1 MISIAKFAK
10 AAPCTKPLLGFAS
23 LALMIAF
30 IFSTVIVTAG
40 KQESSKG
47 LYIVSFE
54 YDVPASNNRLVRR
67 QQDDDE
73 TTTIVQTRSVATIS
87 QTRTVAPE
95 PTEDPAPEEKKETTT
110 PASSPTPTPTP
121 NLKLQEKFKQAVESL
136 IEDDK
141 MNATIQFNHA
151 RVSYSGIC
159 VEVTS
164 MEGIKGAQWRC
175 GPVNTTEV
183 LGATAGGDPF
193 DLIGVAAFFKDK
205 IAFSLPWWVATVCLG
220 IAMLCQMLLML
231 PLLPIPPVVQKVTAV
246 LALLGCTALLGGLVL
261 QHVAA
266 NTVASLSLKLT
277 MGTVNA
283 HVGRMN
289 QALGWTGFA
298 LSLLANIGIWVIV
311 AAEMAIEKGEQMMN
325 HATDA
330 AINKVES
337 KLPYGN
343 PGQNRSFSGSST
355 ASSGLGRSLRD
366 NGPDVLRGLAKAK
379 TRSEALSAVA
389 GGFRNEKTHQPH
401 NMV

>member
-1 MISIAKFAK
+1 MVNLVRFAR
-10 AAPCTKPLLGFAS
+10 AAPCTKPLLGFAAM
-23 LALMIAF
+23 ALMISF

-54 YDVPASNNRLVRR
+54 YDVPTSNNRLVRR
-67 QQDDDE
+67 QEEDAE
-73 TTTIVQTRSVATIS
+73 TTTIIRSVATVS
-87 QTRTVAPE
+87 QTKTVAPE
-95 PTEDPAPEEKKETTT
+95 PTEDAAPSDTEKSTSST
-110 PASSPTPTPTP
+110 PMPTPTP
-121 NLKLQEKFKQAVESL
+121 NLKIQEKFKQTVQEL
-136 IEDDK
+136 IKDDS

-175 GPVNTTEV
+175 GSINTTEV

-193 DLIGVAAFFKDK
+193 DLIGIAAFFKDK

-220 IAMLCQMLLML
+220 VAMLCQMVLMI
-231 PLLPIPPVVQKVTAV
+231 PLLPIPPVVQKVAAV
-246 LALLGCTALLGGLVL
+246 LSLLGCMALLGGLVL

-277 MGTVNA
+277 IETVNA

-298 LSLLANIGIWVIV
+298 LSLLATIGIWVVV
-311 AAEMAIEKGEQMMN
+311 AAEMALEKGERMVD
-325 HATDA
+325 HAADA
-330 AINKVES
+330 AIGKVES
-337 KLPYGN
+337 RLPFSS
-343 PGQNRSFSGSST
+343 PVQNRSFSGSST
-355 ASSGLGRSLRD
+355 TSSGLGRSLRE
-366 NGPDVLRGLAKAK
+366 NGPDMLRGLAKAK
-379 TRSEALSAVA
+379 TRGDALNAVA
-389 GGFRNEKTHQPH
+389 GGFRSEKGH
-401 NMV
+401 NIV

>member
-1 MISIAKFAK
+1 MFNIAKFAK

-54 YDVPASNNRLVRR
+54 YDVPTGNNRLVRR
-67 QQDDDE
+67 QEDDAE
-73 TTTIVQTRSVATIS
+73 TTTVVQTRSVATVS

-95 PTEDPAPEEKKETTT
+95 PTEDPAPADTKESTV
-110 PASSPTPTPTP
+110 SSSMPTPTP
-121 NLKLQEKFKQAVESL
+121 NLKLQEKFKQTVQSL
-136 IEDDK
+136 IEEDN
-141 MNATIQFNHA
+141 MNATVQFNHA

-175 GPVNTTEV
+175 GSINTTEV

-220 IAMLCQMLLML
+220 IAMLCQMFLMI
-231 PLLPIPPVVQKVTAV
+231 PFLPIPPVVQKVTAV
-246 LALLGCTALLGGLVL
+246 LALLGCMALLGGLIL

-277 MGTVNA
+277 IGTVNA

-330 AINKVES
+330 AIGKVES
-337 KLPYGN
+337 RLPFGN
-343 PGQNRSFSGSST
+343 PAQNRSFSGSST

-379 TRSEALSAVA
+379 TRGEALSAVA
-389 GGFRNEKTHQPH
+389 GGFRNEKAH
-401 NMV
+401 NVV